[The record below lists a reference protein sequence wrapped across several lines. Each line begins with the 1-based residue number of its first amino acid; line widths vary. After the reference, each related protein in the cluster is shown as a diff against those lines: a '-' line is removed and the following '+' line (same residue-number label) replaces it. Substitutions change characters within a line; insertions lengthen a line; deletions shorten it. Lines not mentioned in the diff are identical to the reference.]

1 MAIITKKGQY
11 FIDYYFQGKRYREKA
26 GTNKREA
33 EHALAIR
40 KAEILQGRFQIR
52 QPSRTTF
59 ADFAESY
66 MVYAKANKRSWL
78 RDHTSLTHLLP
89 VFGAKKLGDITTHAI
104 EAYKIKRLERV
115 KPATVNREIVLLKH
129 MFNLAINW
137 GKAMVNPVRGI
148 RLLREAA
155 LPERI
160 LTREEITK
168 VLAVCSDYFKPI
180 VLTALHTGMRKMEI
194 LTLKWAQVD
203 LETRVITILFS
214 KSGRIRKIP
223 INAILY
229 DVLTGLKEKSASEY
243 VFTCRRTKL
252 PPGSIRTAWLTA
264 IRKSGIMHCRFHD
277 LRHTFASHL
286 VASGVDLITVKELLG
301 HSEIK
306 MTTRYAHSAPATKV
320 KAVEAL
326 EKCIGE
332 EHGHYLDTRPKKAK
346 MAICVTPYTVTARL

>member
-1 MAIITKKGQY
+1 MSVRREKGRY
-11 FIDYYFQGKRYREKA
+11 VIDYYYQGRRRREVA

-33 EHALAIR
+33 ENILAIR
-40 KAEILQGRFQIR
+40 KAEILQGRYQIK
-52 QPSRTTF
+52 QSSRTTF
-59 ADFAESY
+59 ADFAEIY

-89 VFGAKKLGDITTHAI
+89 VFGANKLGDITTHAI
-104 EAYKIKRLERV
+104 EAYKIKRLEDV
-115 KPATVNREIVLLKH
+115 KPATVNRELVLLKH
-129 MFNLAINW
+129 MFNLAIAW
-137 GKAMVNPVRGI
+137 GKATANPVRGV

-168 VLAVCSDYFKPI
+168 IFAVCSDYFRPI

-203 LETRVITILFS
+203 MEKRVITILFS

-223 INAILY
+223 INAVLY
-229 DVLTGLKEKSASEY
+229 NVLVGLKEKATTEY

-252 PPGSIRTAWLTA
+252 PPGEIRTAWLTA
-264 IRKSGIMHCRFHD
+264 IRKSGIIHCRFHD
-277 LRHTFASHL
+277 LRHTFASYL
-286 VASGVDLITVKELLG
+286 VASGVDIVTVKELLG
-301 HSEIK
+301 HADIK
-306 MTTRYAHSAPATKV
+306 MTMRYAHSAPESKV
-320 KAVEAL
+320 KAVAGL

-332 EHGHYLDTRPKKAK
+332 ESSHYLVTRPKRACFAK
-346 MAICVTPYTVTARL
+346 VATR